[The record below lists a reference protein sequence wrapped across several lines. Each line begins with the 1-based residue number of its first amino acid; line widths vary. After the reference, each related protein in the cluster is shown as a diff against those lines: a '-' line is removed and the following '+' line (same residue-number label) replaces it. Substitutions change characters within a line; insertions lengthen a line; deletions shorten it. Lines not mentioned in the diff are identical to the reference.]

1 MLEEFFLEW
10 IEISVIAFAMTSVKL
25 PLFQKLFYRS
35 WRSATGHFIYS
46 AILLLLPCLL
56 IPTLYWL
63 KLDSGMVAPAQNEA
77 FKALFAFLILIQGFL
92 LDLYL
97 IARSRSECQGSAS
110 ELLGSIFKSPR
121 TVIYTLATNFLITL
135 GLLALIGFTR
145 ANL

>member
-1 MLEEFFLEW
+1 MTKFFLQW

-56 IPTLYWL
+56 IPTLCWL
-63 KLDSGMVAPAQNEA
+63 KLDTGVVAPDENEA

-97 IARSRSECQGSAS
+97 IARGRSESPGSPN
-110 ELLGSIFKSPR
+110 EMLGSIFKSPR
-121 TVIYTLATNFLITL
+121 TVIYTLATNFFITLALL
-135 GLLALIGFTR
+135 GLLGSTKVLY
-145 ANL
+145 